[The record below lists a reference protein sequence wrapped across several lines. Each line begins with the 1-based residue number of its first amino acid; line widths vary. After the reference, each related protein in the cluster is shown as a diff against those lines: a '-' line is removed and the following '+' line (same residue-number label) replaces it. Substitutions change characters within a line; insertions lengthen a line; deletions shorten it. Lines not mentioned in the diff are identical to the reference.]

1 METKIFSQTA
11 FVLHFG
17 TTVFHGRDS
26 QFHGRDQIEE
36 ERSFHERIGFI
47 PLSLFHLY
55 RTRLYKFERDAIQS
69 TISLSFLLLGR
80 EHLTMVMW
88 TMNF

>member
-17 TTVFHGRDS
+17 TTVFHGRES

-36 ERSFHERIGFI
+36 ERTFHERIGFI
-47 PLSLFHLY
+47 PLSLFHVY
-55 RTRLYKFERDAIQS
+55 RTRLYEFERDAILS

-80 EHLTMVMW
+80 DHLTMLIL
-88 TMNF
+88 TINF